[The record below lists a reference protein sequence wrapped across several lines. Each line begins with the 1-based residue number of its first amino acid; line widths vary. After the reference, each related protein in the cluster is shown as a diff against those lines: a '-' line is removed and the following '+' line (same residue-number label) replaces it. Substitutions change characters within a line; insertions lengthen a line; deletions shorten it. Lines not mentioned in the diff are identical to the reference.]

1 MSNQQRADKKKLFTR
16 ALLPAC
22 ISAVM
27 ANGAIAQDDAKVF
40 EEIEEVVT
48 LGTRVPGRT
57 ATESLVPVDVI
68 SESAIQ
74 NSGAVDTAD
83 MLRKLAPSFNMNNTT
98 TSDGQDLMR
107 PATLRSMAP
116 DQVLV
121 LVNGKRRHQQA
132 LIAVQENVGR
142 GSAGTDLSSIPLSAI
157 SRVEIL
163 RDGAAAQYGS
173 DAIAGVINIVLKS
186 SAGGNAWGQ
195 YRTTSEGDGDTFK
208 AGIHYGFEIGDGG
221 HLNLTYEY
229 VDQDQMNRAEPT
241 DWFGSSP
248 VVDELILVGE
258 SDVKSDS
265 FWFDAGL
272 PIADGE
278 LYAFGGYTKKEGES
292 LGFFRGPDDGRV
304 WSNLFPQ
311 GVTPGLGTE
320 TEDKSIAVGYRSTI
334 GEWDTDLSVVW
345 GENRFEFR
353 NTNSL
358 NASYGPT
365 SPTSAYDGALVV
377 DQLTVNADA
386 HRSIELSFAEDASLA
401 IGAEW
406 REDGYKQEA
415 GDEVSYARGP
425 QLCDENFTNSA
436 DAGKDPVTCLYDNDG
451 AGGDAP
457 VNGTTTPGMQG
468 FQGYSPEMELDT
480 ERDSYALY
488 GDVEMSL
495 TDALDVG
502 AAIRY
507 EDFSDFGDT
516 TNFKLSARLQLT
528 DQLAMRAAIS
538 TGFRAPGVQ
547 QQFFTQ
553 RSISL
558 DNGELADLVTLRP
571 GSELAEDF
579 GFEELTEETS
589 ENFSLGFVYTGDS
602 WTSTL
607 DVYQIDIEDR
617 IVYSGNISPT
627 GVGTNPIDMIFA
639 ANGGAG
645 DTLDGVANV
654 SIFTNAAD
662 TKTRGLDWVNEW
674 DMPLES
680 GDSIVFE
687 ATFHMNNT
695 TVEKVNSAST
705 IVSNDT
711 VFGESNQLLLT
722 DGQPG
727 ERATLG
733 ATYNAAAWSLTGRAN
748 YYGEVSTA
756 SYGTEKKT
764 WSAKTLFDVTGVW
777 NVTESVQ
784 VSAGILNL
792 FDTYPDKWGEE
803 GGDFPALGFKY
814 GWTSFPFSIA
824 GREYYVRAA
833 VNF

>member
-1 MSNQQRADKKKLFTR
+1 MSNHQRADKKKLFAR

-27 ANGAIAQDDAKVF
+27 ASSVMAQEEDAKVF

-107 PATLRSMAP
+107 PATLRSMGP

-121 LVNGKRRHQQA
+121 LINGKRRHQQA

-186 SAGGNAWGQ
+186 SPGGNAWGQ
-195 YRTTSEGDGDTFK
+195 YRTTSEGDGDTYK
-208 AGIHYGFEIGDGG
+208 AGIHYGFEFGDGG

-229 VDQDQMNRAEPT
+229 VNQDEMNRAEET
-241 DWFGSSP
+241 DWFGASP

-258 SDVKSDS
+258 SDVESDS

-272 PIADGE
+272 PMGDGE

-292 LGFFRGPDDGRV
+292 LGFYRGPDDGRV
-304 WSNLFPQ
+304 WSSLFPQ

-320 TEDKSIAVGYRSTI
+320 TEDKSVAVGYRSTI
-334 GEWDTDLSVVW
+334 GEWDTDLSVAW

-377 DQLTVNADA
+377 DQLTVNVDA
-386 HRSIELSFAEDASLA
+386 HRSIDVSFAEDASLA

-406 REDGYKQEA
+406 REDGYEQEA

-425 QLCDENFTNSA
+425 QLCDENFVNST
-436 DAGKDPVTCLYDNDG
+436 DPGKDPATCLFDNG
-451 AGGDAP
+451 SGV

-468 FQGYSPEMELDT
+468 FQGYSPAMELKTD
-480 ERDSYALY
+480 RDSYAFY
-488 GDVEMSL
+488 TDVEMSL
-495 TDALDVG
+495 TESLDVG
-502 AAIRY
+502 AAVRY
-507 EDFSDFGDT
+507 EDYSDFGDT

-528 DQLAMRAAIS
+528 DQLAMRGAIS

-571 GSELAEDF
+571 GSDLAQDF
-579 GFEELTEETS
+579 GFEELKEETS
-589 ENFSLGFVYTGDS
+589 ENYSIGFVYTGDS

-607 DVYQIDIEDR
+607 DVYRIDIEDR

-627 GVGTNPIDMIFA
+627 GDATNPIDMVFA

-645 DTLDGVANV
+645 QQLDGVANV
-654 SIFTNAAD
+654 SIFTNAVD
-662 TKTRGLDWVNEW
+662 TETTGFDWVNEW
-674 DMPLES
+674 DMPLDS
-680 GDSIVFE
+680 GDSVVLE

-695 TVEKVNSAST
+695 KVEKVNSASSF
-705 IVSNDT
+705 VSNDT
-711 VFGESNQLLLT
+711 VFGDSAQLLLT

-733 ATYNAAAWSLTGRAN
+733 ATYNATSWSLTGRAN
-748 YYGEVSTA
+748 YYGDVSTA

-764 WSAKTLFDVTGVW
+764 WDPKTLIDVTGVW
-777 NVTESVQ
+777 NVTESFQ
-784 VSAGILNL
+784 VSAGVLNL

-803 GGDFPALGFKY
+803 GGAFPQLGFKY

-824 GREYYVRAA
+824 GREYYVRASL
-833 VNF
+833 NF